1 MKIKT
6 TFLIISALLL
16 AFDNRGEAQPKRIG
30 LLIPGTAATF
40 SARTDAFRQG
50 LRDLG
55 YSEGQSIALEYRYA
69 DGKFERLP
77 ELAAEMLRLKVDVI
91 VTGDTP
97 AVQALKKLTG
107 TVPIVMGNVAD
118 PVAVGLVASLA
129 RPGGNITGLTTLAL
143 DLDGKRL
150 ELLKEIMPKM
160 ARVSFLWDPT
170 NPAMTNRFK
179 EVQAA
184 SRALEID
191 LQSLEIRNQKELE
204 RAFEAAL
211 REKTGAFLAPNT
223 IVVAHGKEIADFAA
237 KNRLPVVYD
246 TREFTETGGLMSYGP
261 SFPDLWRRA
270 ATYVDKIL
278 KGAKPADLPVEQPT
292 KFELVINL
300 KTAKHIGV
308 GVPPAVLAR
317 ADRVIK

>member
-1 MKIKT
+1 MKIKIAV
-6 TFLIISALLL
+6 FVISALLL
-16 AFDNRGEAQPKRIG
+16 AFNLRAEAQPKRVG

-50 LRDLG
+50 MRDLG
-55 YSEGQSIALEYRYA
+55 YAEGQRIVLEYRYA
-69 DGKFERLP
+69 DGKFDRLP

-97 AVQALKKLTG
+97 AAQALKKLTG
-107 TVPIVMGNVAD
+107 TVPVVMGNVAD

-179 EVQAA
+179 EVHVAA
-184 SRALEID
+184 RALEID
-191 LQSLEIRNQKELE
+191 LQSLEIR
-204 RAFEAAL
+204 
-211 REKTGAFLAPNT
+211 
-223 IVVAHGKEIADFAA
+223 
-237 KNRLPVVYD
+237 
-246 TREFTETGGLMSYGP
+246 
-261 SFPDLWRRA
+261 
-270 ATYVDKIL
+270 
-278 KGAKPADLPVEQPT
+278 
-292 KFELVINL
+292 
-300 KTAKHIGV
+300 
-308 GVPPAVLAR
+308 
-317 ADRVIK
+317 